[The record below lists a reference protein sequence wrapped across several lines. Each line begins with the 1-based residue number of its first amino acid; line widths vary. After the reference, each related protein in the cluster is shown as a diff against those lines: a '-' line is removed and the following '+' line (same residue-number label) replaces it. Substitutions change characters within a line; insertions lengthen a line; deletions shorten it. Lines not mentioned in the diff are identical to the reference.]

1 MELEEIIK
9 RVLRDEPLGPRELD
23 ALSSWLLSK
32 QGKEDF
38 FNILER
44 YDGNSGGDDILDYDL
59 V

>member
-38 FNILER
+38 FNILDESTKR
-44 YDGNSGGDDILDYDL
+44 IL
-59 V
+59 